1 MSGSTPHPVYSG
13 VARSHRERLKHLG
26 LGRKYGKYDFGR
38 FDQVRG
44 SSYYL
49 GKGSVG
55 DMEVACNFLFTKSRW
70 GVLTP
75 DKNPGGVVY
84 LDLDFTEPPDCRL
97 KGATVQLTLDDEDED
112 LRRHFASGKPPPRPQ
127 VPVQITEHGPQQL
140 HGETVQVMKTTRK
153 AFIPEINTGGFGGIG
168 GVGKESQQQEFIR
181 SNWRLSSQPL
191 PNHFG
196 RPTTMKWDINEN
208 QLERQSDHPNTFHTA
223 FAFEH
228 DGQPFFMQ
236 VEVSGHL
243 ESTTS
248 DLKYQVKRKF
258 RRFKFPAEPRAA
270 TTMVNFGGRENA
282 YKTPL
287 DELARAIPD
296 QMVLA
301 NMRQV
306 PRVRRTRTGQE
317 SLYQVTAETEET
329 SIEEMAADA
338 EGELIEQ
345 SYITNRLTAP
355 EAEELRA
362 GAMAVLSLGQPPT
375 RNIFQT
381 ERTRQ
386 PGRLAG
392 VDLPDARNDT
402 ELPARTPTAADSSVD
417 QECDTTTQ
425 QDSTDNASA
434 SSEQIEKLLQEAK
447 LPLVLQLIILWLMS
461 LGTKWPQLEQR
472 RLLSNATAAD

>member
-1 MSGSTPHPVYSG
+1 MSGTTLHPVYSG
-13 VARSHRERLKHLG
+13 VARSRRERFK

-70 GVLTP
+70 GVLTA
-75 DKNPGGVVY
+75 DRNPGGVVY

-112 LRRHFASGKPPPRPQ
+112 LRRHFASGKPPPKPQ

-153 AFIPEINTGGFGGIG
+153 SFIPEINTGGFGGIG
-168 GVGKESQQQEFIR
+168 GVGKESQQQEFIK
-181 SNWRLSSQPL
+181 SNWRLSSQSL

-196 RPTTMKWDINEN
+196 RPTTMRWDINEN

-248 DLKYQVKRKF
+248 DLKHQVKRKF

-296 QMVLA
+296 QMVMA

-306 PRVRRTRTGQE
+306 PRVRRMRTGQE
-317 SLYQVTAETEET
+317 PLYQVTAETEET
-329 SIEEMAADA
+329 SIEEMTGDA
-338 EGELIEQ
+338 EDELIEQ
-345 SYITNRLTAP
+345 SYIANRLTAP

-362 GAMAVLSLGQPPT
+362 GAMAVQPF
-375 RNIFQT
+375 RS
-381 ERTRQ
+381 
-386 PGRLAG
+386 AG
-392 VDLPDARNDT
+392 IDVPETRNDT
-402 ELPARTPTAADSSVD
+402 EPPARTPTDADSSVE
-417 QECDTTTQ
+417 QERDTTIQ
-425 QDSTDNASA
+425 QDNSSSPPA
-434 SSEQIEKLLQEAK
+434 SSEQIERLLQEAK

-461 LGTKWPQLEQR
+461 IGTKWPQLEQR
-472 RLLSNATAAD
+472 RLLSSATAAG

>member
-1 MSGSTPHPVYSG
+1 MSGTTLHPVYSG
-13 VARSHRERLKHLG
+13 VARSRRERFK

-70 GVLTP
+70 GVLTA

-112 LRRHFASGKPPPRPQ
+112 LRRHFASGRPPPRPQ

-140 HGETVQVMKTTRK
+140 HGETVQVLKTTRK

-168 GVGKESQQQEFIR
+168 GVGKESQQQEFIK
-181 SNWRLSSQPL
+181 SNWRLSSQSL

-196 RPTTMKWDINEN
+196 RPTTMRWDINEN

-248 DLKYQVKRKF
+248 DLKHQVKRKF

-287 DELARAIPD
+287 DELARSIPD

-317 SLYQVTAETEET
+317 PFYQVTAETEET
-329 SIEEMAADA
+329 SIEEMTGDA
-338 EGELIEQ
+338 EDELIEQ

-375 RNIFQT
+375 RNILQT
-381 ERTRQ
+381 QRSRQ
-386 PGRLAG
+386 PFSPAG
-392 VDLPDARNDT
+392 VDQPDTRNDT
-402 ELPARTPTAADSSVD
+402 ELPTRTLTDADSAIELERETAS
-417 QECDTTTQ
+417 Q
-425 QDSTDNASA
+425 QDNSSNPPASA
-434 SSEQIEKLLQEAK
+434 EQIERLLQEAK

-472 RLLSNATAAD
+472 RLLPSATAAD

>member
-1 MSGSTPHPVYSG
+1 MSGSTPHPIYSG
-13 VARSHRERLKHLG
+13 VALSRRERFK

-140 HGETVQVMKTTRK
+140 HGETVRVMKTTRK
-153 AFIPEINTGGFGGIG
+153 AFIPEINTGAFGGIG
-168 GVGKESQQQEFIR
+168 GVGRESQQQEFIR

-196 RPTTMKWDINEN
+196 RPTTMRWDINEN

-236 VEVSGHL
+236 VEVGGHL

-248 DLKYQVKRKF
+248 DLKHQVKRRF
-258 RRFKFPAEPRAA
+258 RRFRFPAEPRAA

-287 DELARAIPD
+287 DELARSIPD
-296 QMVLA
+296 QMVRA

-306 PRVRRTRTGQE
+306 PRVRRARTGQE
-317 SLYQVTAETEET
+317 PLYQVSAETEET
-329 SIEEMAADA
+329 SIDEVAGDA
-338 EGELIEQ
+338 EDELIGQ
-345 SYITNRLTAP
+345 SYITNQLTAP

-362 GAMAVLSLGQPPT
+362 GAMAVLSLGQPPA
-375 RNIFQT
+375 RNLFQP
-381 ERTRQ
+381 ERTR
-386 PGRLAG
+386 PPLRSGG

-402 ELPARTPTAADSSVD
+402 EEGPPASTPTDADGSAELESD
-417 QECDTTTQ
+417 ATARQDDTT
-425 QDSTDNASA
+425 SPPASA
-434 SSEQIEKLLQEAK
+434 EQMERLLQEAK

-461 LGTKWPQLEQR
+461 LGAKRPQLEQR
-472 RLLSNATAAD
+472 RLLSRATAAD